1 MVPQD
6 TPSWDSPYDVMR
18 PVMWGVMRG
27 VMFGVIGG
35 GGGFAPV
42 INNAYITEDSAF
54 YYITEDG
61 SQYYIIET

>member
-1 MVPQD
+1 
-6 TPSWDSPYDVMR
+6 
-18 PVMWGVMRG
+18 MWGVMRG